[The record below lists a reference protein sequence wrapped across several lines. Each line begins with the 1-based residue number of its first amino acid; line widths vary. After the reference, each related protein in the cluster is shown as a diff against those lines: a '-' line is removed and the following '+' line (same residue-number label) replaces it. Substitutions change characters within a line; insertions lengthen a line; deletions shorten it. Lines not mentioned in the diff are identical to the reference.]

1 MTSKYAIHLQWGTF
15 GGENKKGSVKQ
26 RLQNAVEKILD
37 LNLRNVSIN
46 TLLYVA

>member
-1 MTSKYAIHLQWGTF
+1 MRYIYNGEHL
-15 GGENKKGSVKQ
+15 EEKIKKGSVKQ